1 MMNTMKKML
10 LIPTSA
16 LLFAAAA
23 GTAQADSLPMDRI
36 NDVLTHAN
44 DYGFSHYEEVSIKS
58 RGRVEVEGWL
68 SDEWYADVEF
78 SLDDGETLQE
88 KRERLITGAWGMS
101 EDDIR
106 QALDVARQ
114 EGMVEFEDI
123 DIDESGMIE
132 VEGRDE
138 NGRELEIS
146 LRQGT
151 DQINKIDRD

>member
-1 MMNTMKKML
+1 MNTMKKML

-16 LLFAAAA
+16 LLLAAAA
-23 GTAQADSLPMDRI
+23 GSAQADSLPMDRI
-36 NDVLTHAN
+36 DDVLTHSN
-44 DYGFSHYEEVSIKS
+44 DYGFSHYEEISVKG

-68 SDEWYADVEF
+68 DEEWYADVDF
-78 SLDDGETLQE
+78 SLDNGETLEE

-114 EGMVEFEDI
+114 EGMVEFEDLDIDKSGII
-123 DIDESGMIE
+123 DI
-132 VEGRDE
+132 EGRGE

-146 LRQGT
+146 VRQGSSEVT
-151 DQINKIDRD
+151 QIDRD

>member
-23 GTAQADSLPMDRI
+23 GNAQADSLPMDRI

-44 DYGFSHYEEVSIKS
+44 DYGFSHYEEISIKS
-58 RGRVEVEGWL
+58 RGRAEVEGWL
-68 SDEWYADVEF
+68 DEDWYADVEF

>member
-1 MMNTMKKML
+1 MNTMKKIL

-16 LLFAAAA
+16 LLLAAAA
-23 GTAQADSLPMDRI
+23 GSAQADSLPMDRI
-36 NDVLTHAN
+36 DDVLTHSN
-44 DYGFSHYEEVSIKS
+44 DYGFSHYEEISVKG

-68 SDEWYADVEF
+68 DEEWYADVDF
-78 SLDDGETLQE
+78 SLDNGETLEE

-114 EGMVEFEDI
+114 EGMVEFEDLDIDKSGII
-123 DIDESGMIE
+123 DI
-132 VEGRDE
+132 EGRGE

-146 LRQGT
+146 VRQGSSDVT
-151 DQINKIDRD
+151 QIDRD

>member
-1 MMNTMKKML
+1 MNTMKKML

>member
-1 MMNTMKKML
+1 MNTMKKML

-16 LLFAAAA
+16 LLLAAAA
-23 GTAQADSLPMDRI
+23 GSAQADSLPMDRI
-36 NDVLTHAN
+36 DDVLTHAN

-68 SDEWYADVEF
+68 DDEWFADVDF
-78 SLDDGETLQE
+78 SLDDGETLEEQ
-88 KRERLITGAWGMS
+88 RERLITGAWGMS

-106 QALDVARQ
+106 QALDVANQ

-132 VEGRDE
+132 IEGRDE

-146 LRQGT
+146 VRQGSYEVT
-151 DQINKIDRD
+151 QIDRD

>member
-1 MMNTMKKML
+1 MNTMKKML

-16 LLFAAAA
+16 LLLAAAA
-23 GTAQADSLPMDRI
+23 GSAQADSLPMDRI
-36 NDVLTHAN
+36 DDVLTHSN
-44 DYGFSHYEEVSIKS
+44 DYGFSHYEEISVKG

-68 SDEWYADVEF
+68 DEEWYADVDF
-78 SLDDGETLQE
+78 SLDNGDTLEE

-114 EGMVEFEDI
+114 EGMVEFEDLDIDKSGII
-123 DIDESGMIE
+123 DI
-132 VEGRDE
+132 EGRGE

-146 LRQGT
+146 VRQGSSEVT
-151 DQINKIDRD
+151 QIDRD

>member
-1 MMNTMKKML
+1 MNTMKKML

-16 LLFAAAA
+16 LLLAAAA
-23 GTAQADSLPMDRI
+23 GSAQADSLPMDLI
-36 NDVLTHAN
+36 DDVLTHSN
-44 DYGFSHYEEVSIKS
+44 DYGFSHYEEISVKG

-68 SDEWYADVEF
+68 DEEWYADVDF
-78 SLDDGETLQE
+78 SLDNGDTLEE

-114 EGMVEFEDI
+114 EGMVEFEDLDIDKSGII
-123 DIDESGMIE
+123 DI
-132 VEGRDE
+132 EGRGE

-146 LRQGT
+146 VRQGSSEVT
-151 DQINKIDRD
+151 QIDRD

>member
-1 MMNTMKKML
+1 MNTMKKML

-16 LLFAAAA
+16 LLLAAAA
-23 GTAQADSLPMDRI
+23 GSAQADSLPMDRI
-36 NDVLTHAN
+36 DDVLTHAS
-44 DYGFSHYEEVSIKS
+44 DYGFTHYEEISIKS

-68 SDEWYADVEF
+68 DDEWYADIDF

-88 KRERLITGAWGMS
+88 QRERLVTGAWGMS

-106 QALDVARQ
+106 QALNVASQ
-114 EGMVEFEDI
+114 EGMVEFEDL
-123 DIDESGMIE
+123 DMDKSGMID

-146 LRQGT
+146 VRQGA
-151 DQINKIDRD
+151 DQVSEIDRD